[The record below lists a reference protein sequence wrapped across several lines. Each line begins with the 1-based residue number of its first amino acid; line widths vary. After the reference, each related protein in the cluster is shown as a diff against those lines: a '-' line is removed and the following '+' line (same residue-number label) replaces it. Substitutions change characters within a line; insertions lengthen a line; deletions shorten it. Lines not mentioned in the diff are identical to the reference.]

1 MHRVLYQ
8 LEPGAIL
15 GAVLIIVISLGF
27 LVNAVMRGRHIPACF
42 QCGAVKVRPS
52 PPIGFVD
59 AVCSVLM
66 IRPYRCL
73 GCRARF
79 HAVSLSSRSIP

>member
-1 MHRVLYQ
+1 MRHELYLLAPGAVL
-8 LEPGAIL
+8 GAIL
-15 GAVLIIVISLGF
+15 ILLISLGF
-27 LVNAVMRGRHIPACF
+27 LLSAFMRGRNIPRCF

-52 PPIGFVD
+52 PPIGFLD
-59 AVCSVLM
+59 IAGSVLM
-66 IRPYRCL
+66 IRPYRCM